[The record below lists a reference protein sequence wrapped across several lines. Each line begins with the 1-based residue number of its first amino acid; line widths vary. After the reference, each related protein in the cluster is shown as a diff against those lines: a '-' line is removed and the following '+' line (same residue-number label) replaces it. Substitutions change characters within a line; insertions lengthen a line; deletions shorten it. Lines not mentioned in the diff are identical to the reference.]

1 MVGRWNS
8 PPRGRIHHSEK
19 IRNNP
24 VAFLAAEIQ
33 AKCEIFSDLGPAN
46 ATWVKILDEIKAAL

>member
-8 PPRGRIHHSEK
+8 SPRGRIRHSEK

-24 VAFLAAEIQ
+24 VAFLAPEIQ
-33 AKCEIFSDLGPAN
+33 TKCEIFSDLGPAN
-46 ATWVKILDEIKAAL
+46 AAWVKIWDEIKAAR